1 MDQEGVPETEP
12 TVSPS
17 RFVGQSLPLR
27 LLPWLLIVVGTCT
40 AAAGGNRVVVGL
52 LVLALGAFAKLAV
65 PWRFVVV
72 DEGIGLWF
80 GFGKRR
86 FLPRDEVTV
95 HVDLAGVRVQPESEH
110 FGYPLTDGLSNRR
123 ATILKAVLEEHGF
136 RFAR

>member
-1 MDQEGVPETEP
+1 
-12 TVSPS
+12 
-17 RFVGQSLPLR
+17 

-110 FGYPLTDGLSNRR
+110 FGYPLTDGISNRR
-123 ATILKAVLEEHGF
+123 ASILKAVLEEHGF

>member
-1 MDQEGVPETEP
+1 
-12 TVSPS
+12 VSPS

-27 LLPWLLIVVGTCT
+27 LLPWLLILVGAGT
-40 AAAGGNRVVVGL
+40 AVAGGSRAVLGVLVV
-52 LVLALGAFAKLAV
+52 ALGAFAKVAV

-95 HVDLAGVRVQPESEH
+95 HVDLAGVRVQPKSDH
-110 FGYPLTDGLSNRR
+110 FGYPLTDGIGNRR
-123 ATILKAVLEEHGF
+123 AAVLKAVLEEHGF
-136 RFAR
+136 RVAR